1 MTQTATAS
9 PSASQSDPLA
19 GTAYRVVRR
28 IGKGA
33 MGDVFEAE
41 HTGLRR
47 RVAVKLLSPL
57 LAGDP
62 VFVDRLRLEAQALA
76 SIRHPNVVL
85 VHDHATTPAG
95 VPYLVME
102 LLHGRTLHELWRDR
116 GTLPLLEALALMDQI
131 CAGLTVIHAAGL
143 THRDLKPAN
152 VFLCDS
158 EERGRPLVK
167 LLDFGIVKV
176 TRRQSGAVAPL
187 LHPTEQGQMI
197 GTPRFM
203 APEQVRG
210 DGCDARTDI
219 YAASVLLYM
228 LLAGRDPFHHHRG
241 EVALL
246 TAHAMEP
253 PPPLPP
259 SRLSPF
265 PRPSRGRDPAR
276 AREAAGRPVRLRRG
290 LRGRPARRW
299 PGRACSRHPPR
310 PVHLTE
316 KIHAATWR
324 SPAPGTA
331 PIHPAL
337 FRNAAPVLPFAPS
350 NVASTPAPAEVLIPP
365 PPRLPPSFGLP
376 PLALTAPPTF
386 EPAGAPAG
394 TPIPRELAPA
404 PTPPSLTAWR
414 PTWLTDRHLGWMLVA
429 LVWSLFAFI
438 AWRVL

>member
-19 GTAYRVVRR
+19 GTAYRAVRR

-57 LAGDP
+57 LVADP

-102 LLHGRTLHELWRDR
+102 LLHGRTLHELWRER

-131 CAGLTVIHAAGL
+131 CAGLAVIHAAGL

-158 EERGRPLVK
+158 EQRGRPLVK

-219 YAASVLLYM
+219 YAAGVLLYM

-253 PPPLPP
+253 PPPP
-259 SRLSPF
+259 SIVAPQPIPAAVEAVILRALAK
-265 PRPSRGRDPAR
+265 RPADRFASVADFAAALR
-276 AREAAGRPVRLRRG
+276 AAG
-290 LRGRPARRW
+290 
-299 PGRACSRHPPR
+299 PGASTTPPR
-310 PVHLTE
+310 PPHLTE
-316 KIHAATWR
+316 KIHAATWK

-337 FRNAAPVLPFAPS
+337 FRNPAPVLPFAPS
-350 NVASTPAPAEVLIPP
+350 NATSTSAPPAVVLPP

-376 PLALTAPPTF
+376 PIARPTPPTP
-386 EPAGAPAG
+386 EAARAAAGP
-394 TPIPRELAPA
+394 PMSRELAPA
-404 PTPPSLTAWR
+404 PTPLSLSAWR
-414 PTWLTDRHLGWMLVA
+414 PSWLTARHLGWMLVA